1 MLRMCERQR
10 TVVERVRLHCVANE
24 SARRVLA
31 SEHARLE
38 KNNFAIVLLCNGLY
52 EASEPGERTSKG

>member
-38 KNNFAIVLLCNGLY
+38 KKNFAIVLVV
-52 EASEPGERTSKG
+52 